1 MRLSPKETDRL
12 LPFLA
17 AALARRR
24 RADGALLN
32 YAEATALIADEIRER
47 AAAERASPS

>member
-17 AALARRR
+17 AELARRR

-32 YAEATALIADEIRER
+32 YPEATALIADEICEGP
-47 AAAERASPS
+47 AAEPASPS